1 MPEEFSDKT
10 NQLLEY
16 IEKTYL
22 KGIVAANVGDG
33 KSILE
38 KMKLAGDSNKVCKSL
53 QAPVTLKHLFLG
65 QGNGLWI

>member
-22 KGIVAANVGDG
+22 KGIVGANVGDG
-33 KSILE
+33 KNILE
-38 KMKLAGDSNKVCKSL
+38 KMKLAENSNKVCAAKIS
-53 QAPVTLKHLFLG
+53 F
-65 QGNGLWI
+65 